1 VIIALKREHCSHI
14 AERKNVMD
22 DPRYLAPGWFTRNI
36 FNRSVRRLTKMGISV
51 MGSRELSVRGRTSG
65 EWRATPVNLLTVDG
79 ESYLVSPR
87 GNSQWVRNLRAA
99 GAGRLRVG
107 RRTQQFTAQELA
119 DDAKAVVLREYLRR
133 WKWEVGAFFDGLSA
147 ESSDA
152 ALAAAAPGFPAFRV
166 SIQR

>member
-1 VIIALKREHCSHI
+1 VRELKE
-14 AERKNVMD
+14 NVMGEQ
-22 DPRYLAPGWFTRNI
+22 RYLAPGWFTRNI
-36 FNRSVRRLTKMGISV
+36 FNRSVRRLTKMGFSV

-65 EWRATPVNLLTVDG
+65 QWRTTPVNLLTVNG

-99 GAGRLRVG
+99 GDGQLRVG
-107 RRTQQFTAQELA
+107 RRTEKFTAQELP

-152 ALAAAAPGFPAFRV
+152 DLAAAAPGFPAFRV
-166 SIQR
+166 SIQP